1 MATDPQEAAGIAEEM
16 WKFINELKTDTELIT
31 LIGAVGNWAA
41 AFGTIAAVI
50 FAIYLSRY
58 PRSTK
63 LRVEAGYALLT
74 EGGSSIAEGF
84 RLNIVNMSVQS
95 VIINNIK
102 LARSQGKAKR
112 ARWVFLSHWENA
124 REIESGHDAEIV
136 VKYHEDRE
144 WKSNVIRG
152 LKLKDDKLLKT
163 LHIQITTV
171 TGYTK
176 KVKLNK
182 EFIDDIRHEIEMIEI
197 ERSKIESE
205 NS

>member
-58 PRSTK
+58 PRRTK

-84 RLNIVNMSVQS
+84 RLNIVNMSLQT

-102 LARSQGKAKR
+102 LARSQGKVKR
-112 ARWVFLSHWENA
+112 ARCVFLSHWENA

-136 VKYHEDRE
+136 VKYHEDRD

-152 LKLKDDKLLKT
+152 LKLKDDELLKT

-182 EFIDDIRHEIEMIEI
+182 EFIDDIRHEIEMMEI
-197 ERSKIESE
+197 ER
-205 NS
+205 

>member
-16 WKFINELKTDTELIT
+16 WKFINELKTDTELVT

-102 LARSQGKAKR
+102 LARSQGKSKR

-124 REIESGHDAEIV
+124 RESGHDAEIV

-182 EFIDDIRHEIEMIEI
+182 EFIDDIRHEIEMMEI